1 MGAAHLYRSAR
12 NTPMTFKK
20 LYYSLILFLTGL
32 LVSVFFSSERLDK
45 VSYGNPTVEKQF
57 AVSTPAGELKEGSFT
72 LRYSTSVYR
81 RLGFPVILSGVL
93 VIAIVLGI
101 AADRA
106 EAKNRP
112 NQAPEPTP
120 TTVTPP
126 AGQEARQP

>member
-1 MGAAHLYRSAR
+1 
-12 NTPMTFKK
+12 MTFKK
-20 LYYSLILFLTGL
+20 LYYSLILFLIGL

-45 VSYGNPTVEKQF
+45 VSYGNPNVQKQF

-101 AADRA
+101 AASRA

-120 TTVTPP
+120 TAVTPP